1 MRPVDIQDLFNVSR
15 RLEPLGV
22 KFAFTGG
29 AIVGFLL
36 DIGINSLSLGA
47 FFSYCLLLTFNCS
60 LSTETR
66 CFYAVGRV
74 GS

>member
-36 DIGINSLSLGA
+36 DMCKVRREKGKSFKPSLKRGMEVS
-47 FFSYCLLLTFNCS
+47 
-60 LSTETR
+60 
-66 CFYAVGRV
+66 
-74 GS
+74 